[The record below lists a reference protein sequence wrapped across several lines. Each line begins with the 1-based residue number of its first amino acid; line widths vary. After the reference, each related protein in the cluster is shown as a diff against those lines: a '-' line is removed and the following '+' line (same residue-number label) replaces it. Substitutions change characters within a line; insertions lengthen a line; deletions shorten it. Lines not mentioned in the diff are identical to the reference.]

1 VEKKT
6 EIKRY
11 QLAEEGLQTNMVRE
25 FEVAYGISKHEMAD
39 LMGISEKTY
48 YNLLLKDK
56 LDRERSD
63 RFLFIEKIF
72 EEGEETFIGKQNFNS
87 WLRQP
92 HPSLENQKPIDLL
105 DSLNGAQ
112 AVHAEIIR
120 TRHNVLS

>member
-1 VEKKT
+1 MEKKT

-72 EEGEETFIGKQNFNS
+72 EEGEETFVSKQNFNS

>member
-1 VEKKT
+1 MEKKT

-11 QLAEEGLQTNMVRE
+11 QLAEEGLQTHMVRE

-72 EEGEETFIGKQNFNS
+72 EEGEETFTSKQNFNR
-87 WLRQP
+87 WLRLP
-92 HPSLENQKPIDLL
+92 HPSLGNQKPIDLL